1 MSRGPL
7 VPEKKEREIDHTDLN
22 PAPLPK
28 PLKKSHAHADLPV
41 AAVCAATRLTLVVLS
56 QHEPVEMPY
65 VCAPLSTLMSRTGC
79 MLRFVRSGPLGMRGR
94 SQLVSNGNGSP
105 WASAG
110 LLHLQISGRTARA
123 GSLGRQSSV
132 GGEQGRGAG
141 PPGHDAGAQLL
152 LLPASA
158 RRVLASADGAANGGR
173 ERGQE
178 IWRRRCI
185 LLNGIPIGTVC

>member
-1 MSRGPL
+1 
-7 VPEKKEREIDHTDLN
+7 
-22 PAPLPK
+22 
-28 PLKKSHAHADLPV
+28 
-41 AAVCAATRLTLVVLS
+41 
-56 QHEPVEMPY
+56 MPY

-79 MLRFVRSGPLGMRGR
+79 MLRFVRGGPLGMRGR

-158 RRVLASADGAANGGR
+158 RRALASADGAANGGR

-185 LLNGIPIGTVC
+185 LLNGIPIGTVRQCPRLVCGPLTAVPRMMLDGARRRAPTDLSAGVCAVVNAGD